1 MKDDYICI
9 DESEKRWINQWRFEL
24 TVNGDRFVLVDP
36 KVSKKHK
43 FIGGNLTVLI
53 CDAIDA
59 RKEFDKRVES
69 DKKILED
76 NKNKKRKVSKI
87 SSDIGDTQFCVTPH
101 KDEWMKLPKV
111 KVVEKVLEDDIEA
124 EHTHND
130 IVPIRIEATV
140 VQSLENS
147 SLGLDK
153 VVDDF
158 VHTAYL
164 RGKEMK
170 KKKKPR
176 KSPFLQNQ
184 YTEAFFKGY
193 DEG

>member
-76 NKNKKRKVSKI
+76 NKNKK
-87 SSDIGDTQFCVTPH
+87 
-101 KDEWMKLPKV
+101 
-111 KVVEKVLEDDIEA
+111 
-124 EHTHND
+124 
-130 IVPIRIEATV
+130 
-140 VQSLENS
+140 
-147 SLGLDK
+147 
-153 VVDDF
+153 
-158 VHTAYL
+158 
-164 RGKEMK
+164 K
-170 KKKKPR
+170 K
-176 KSPFLQNQ
+176 
-184 YTEAFFKGY
+184 G
-193 DEG
+193 